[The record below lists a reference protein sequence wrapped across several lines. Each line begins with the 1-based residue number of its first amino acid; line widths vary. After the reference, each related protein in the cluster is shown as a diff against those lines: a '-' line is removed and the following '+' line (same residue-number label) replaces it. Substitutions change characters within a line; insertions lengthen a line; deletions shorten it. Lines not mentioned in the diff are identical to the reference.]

1 MSTAASATNSTLLR
15 AFALLEEILAEER
28 GITAAELCQRLD
40 VPKPTIHRL
49 IGQLEQEGLLQK
61 EPDGRYLAPG
71 PRLRRM
77 ALGVLA
83 HRSVGA
89 ARRAV
94 LQRLADELGETC
106 NLTLLDGHELV
117 YFERVETNWPVRI
130 QLHPGSRMPL
140 HCTASGKLFLAMMP
154 VHQRKALLSTLSL
167 VAHTE
172 NTITDRGQLEQELDK
187 IAAQAL
193 STDNEELI
201 EGMVA
206 LAVPI
211 YDDVGQVRAAVAVH
225 APTIRKPLASLTEW
239 APALRRAAL
248 QLEKVLD
255 L

>member
-1 MSTAASATNSTLLR
+1 MSTAASTTNSTFLR
-15 AFALLEEILAEER
+15 AFALIEEVLREDR

-40 VPKPTIHRL
+40 VPKPTVHRI

-71 PRLRRM
+71 PRLRKI

-83 HRSVGA
+83 QRCVGA
-89 ARRAV
+89 PRRAV
-94 LQRLADELGETC
+94 LQQLADELGETC

-154 VHQRKALLSTLSL
+154 LHRRRALLSSLSL
-167 VAHTE
+167 EVHTRH
-172 NTITDRGQLEQELDK
+172 TITQREALERELDR
-187 IAAQAL
+187 IAEQTL

-206 LAVPI
+206 IAAPI
-211 YDDVGQVRAAVAVH
+211 YDEVGQVRAAVAVH
-225 APTIRKPLASLTEW
+225 APTIRKPLSSLMEW
-239 APALRRAAL
+239 APSLRRAAL